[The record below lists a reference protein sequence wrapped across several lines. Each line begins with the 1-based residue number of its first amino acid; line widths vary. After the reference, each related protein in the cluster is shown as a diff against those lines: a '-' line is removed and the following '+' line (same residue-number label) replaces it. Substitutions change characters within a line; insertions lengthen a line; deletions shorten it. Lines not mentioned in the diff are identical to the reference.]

1 MKNLFRI
8 ILGLL
13 VFTGLASCKE
23 PVPVEQSVSFSI
35 YDESGETPKSVD
47 FLAKGKKG
55 YTLKVISNADWTLTV
70 AEGSEWITATP
81 LSGKSGMRPVTIDVA
96 TNEETTS
103 RSGRLD
109 FVCGSIKKS
118 ISFNQAAGEKQDPD
132 IVVPPITSN
141 APVAD
146 LLDVIFKNDG
156 TAIDNSEYKNDVQY
170 VSGAASVNYF
180 HETYQRYTSHF
191 NHKLGD
197 SMAGGYYKIDYTTDA
212 SFRSALA
219 DGHTLEV
226 VFKMDQKPNGS
237 EIKPFSSMQS
247 GGTGFLI
254 TASNKGT
261 DITFLPNVSADGKS
275 SWKWAQSGVVP
286 EPGRYYHV
294 VGIWNKQTGKASI
307 YVDGV
312 FKKEVDAAGNLNFP
326 TEGNT
331 WFCVGGDPSGNG
343 AHAGFNGDVV
353 VARIYDDPLTA
364 TDVTELYKLVKN
376 DVKSEVISMTDVAY
390 LPSGSVAKGCWYHV
404 YSAGFKNGDVL
415 MLESVSGSAKYECE
429 TVYVDGCLKLR
440 IPDNFV
446 TGKYRIVA
454 KRGDNVVPV
463 GYADLKL
470 VDSIQQ
476 VNRTQIV
483 AHRGYHP
490 GNVPENSLA
499 SLVEA
504 QKLGVYG
511 SEFDVYVTLDNEV
524 VLYHN
529 ASFSG
534 TEVAGNAQWKGK
546 RPDSCNY
553 TEIKDYKLANGEPIP
568 TLNDYLVQAQKYPN
582 TKLILEIKSH
592 NTAEKNM
599 RAARTCFEMVKA
611 KNMQHQV
618 EYIAF
623 SYDICKELVR
633 LDPNAMVQY
642 LNGDKAPKSVLADG
656 IRGIDY
662 NYGKLTDAWIN
673 EANELGM
680 TVNVWTV
687 NAESQMLDFMNK
699 GVDLITTDESE
710 KAMKLVGKPFISVE

>member
-1 MKNLFRI
+1 
-8 ILGLL
+8 
-13 VFTGLASCKE
+13 
-23 PVPVEQSVSFSI
+23 
-35 YDESGETPKSVD
+35 
-47 FLAKGKKG
+47 
-55 YTLKVISNADWTLTV
+55 
-70 AEGSEWITATP
+70 
-81 LSGKSGMRPVTIDVA
+81 
-96 TNEETTS
+96 
-103 RSGRLD
+103 
-109 FVCGSIKKS
+109 
-118 ISFNQAAGEKQDPD
+118 
-132 IVVPPITSN
+132 
-141 APVAD
+141 
-146 LLDVIFKNDG
+146 
-156 TAIDNSEYKNDVQY
+156 
-170 VSGAASVNYF
+170 
-180 HETYQRYTSHF
+180 
-191 NHKLGD
+191 
-197 SMAGGYYKIDYTTDA
+197 
-212 SFRSALA
+212 
-219 DGHTLEV
+219 
-226 VFKMDQKPNGS
+226 
-237 EIKPFSSMQS
+237 
-247 GGTGFLI
+247 
-254 TASNKGT
+254 
-261 DITFLPNVSADGKS
+261 
-275 SWKWAQSGVVP
+275 
-286 EPGRYYHV
+286 
-294 VGIWNKQTGKASI
+294 
-307 YVDGV
+307 
-312 FKKEVDAAGNLNFP
+312 
-326 TEGNT
+326 
-331 WFCVGGDPSGNG
+331 
-343 AHAGFNGDVV
+343 
-353 VARIYDDPLTA
+353 
-364 TDVTELYKLVKN
+364 
-376 DVKSEVISMTDVAY
+376 
-390 LPSGSVAKGCWYHV
+390 
-404 YSAGFKNGDVL
+404 
-415 MLESVSGSAKYECE
+415 MLESLSGSSKFECE

-440 IPDNFV
+440 IPDSFV

-618 EYIAF
+618 EYITF

-662 NYGKLTDAWIN
+662 TYSKLTDAWIN

-687 NAESQMLDFMNK
+687 NSESQMLDFMNK

>member
-1 MKNLFRI
+1 
-8 ILGLL
+8 
-13 VFTGLASCKE
+13 
-23 PVPVEQSVSFSI
+23 
-35 YDESGETPKSVD
+35 
-47 FLAKGKKG
+47 
-55 YTLKVISNADWTLTV
+55 
-70 AEGSEWITATP
+70 
-81 LSGKSGMRPVTIDVA
+81 
-96 TNEETTS
+96 
-103 RSGRLD
+103 
-109 FVCGSIKKS
+109 
-118 ISFNQAAGEKQDPD
+118 
-132 IVVPPITSN
+132 
-141 APVAD
+141 
-146 LLDVIFKNDG
+146 
-156 TAIDNSEYKNDVQY
+156 
-170 VSGAASVNYF
+170 
-180 HETYQRYTSHF
+180 
-191 NHKLGD
+191 
-197 SMAGGYYKIDYTTDA
+197 
-212 SFRSALA
+212 
-219 DGHTLEV
+219 
-226 VFKMDQKPNGS
+226 
-237 EIKPFSSMQS
+237 MQS

-390 LPSGSVAKGCWYHV
+390 LPSGSVAKGCWYYV
-404 YSAGFKNGDVL
+404 YSAGFKNGDAL
-415 MLESVSGSAKYECE
+415 MLESLSGSSKFECE

-534 TEVAGNAQWKGK
+534 NEVAGNAQWSGK

-599 RAARTCFEMVKA
+599 RAAKTCFEMVKA

-623 SYDICKELVR
+623 DYDICKELVR

-642 LNGDKAPKSVLADG
+642 LSGNKAPKSVLADG

-662 NYGKLTDAWIN
+662 TYSKLTDAWIN

-687 NAESQMLDFMNK
+687 NSESQMLDFMNK

>member
-8 ILGLL
+8 ICGLL
-13 VFTGLASCKE
+13 VFAGLASCKE
-23 PVPVEQSVSFSI
+23 PAPDTQSVSFSV
-35 YDESGETPKSVD
+35 YDETGATPKSVD
-47 FLAKGKKG
+47 FTAKGKKG
-55 YTLKVISNADWTLTV
+55 YSLKVMSNADWTLTV
-70 AEGSEWITATP
+70 AEGSEWVTASP
-81 LSGKSGMRPVTIDVA
+81 LSGKAGMRPVSIDVA
-96 TNEETTS
+96 ANEETS
-103 RSGRLD
+103 ARSGRID
-109 FVCGSIKKS
+109 FTCGSVKQS
-118 ISFNQAAGEKQDPD
+118 ITLNQAAGEKKDDD
-132 IVVPPITSN
+132 IVIPPVVSN

-156 TAIDNSEYKNDVQY
+156 TAIDNSEHQNEVQY
-170 VSGAASVNYF
+170 VSGASSVNYY
-180 HETYQRYTSHF
+180 HDTYQRYVSHF

-197 SMAGGYYKIDYTTDA
+197 SMSGGYYKVDYTTDA
-212 SFRSALA
+212 AFRSALA

-226 VFKMDQKPNGS
+226 VFKMDQAPNGS

-294 VGIWNKQTGKASI
+294 VGVWNKQTGKASV

-331 WFCVGGDPSGNG
+331 WFCVGGDPSGSG
-343 AHAGFNGDVV
+343 AHAGFNGDVA
-353 VARIYDDPLTA
+353 VARIYDEPLKA
-364 TDVTELYKLVKN
+364 NDIAELYKNVVN
-376 DVKSEVISMTDVAY
+376 NVKSEVIAIPDVAY
-390 LPSGSVAKGCWYHV
+390 LPGGSVAKGCWYHV
-404 YSAGFKNGDVL
+404 YSTGFKNGDVL
-415 MLESVSGSAKYECE
+415 MLESVTGSLKLESE
-429 TVYVDGCLKLR
+429 TVYSDGCLKFR
-440 IPDNFV
+440 IPNNFV
-446 TGKYRIVA
+446 AGKYRIIV
-454 KRGDNVVPV
+454 KRGDNVAPV

-470 VDSIQQ
+470 VDTVQQ

-490 GNVPENSLA
+490 GSVPENSLA
-499 SLVEA
+499 SLIEA

-511 SEFDVYVTLDNEV
+511 SEFDVYITTDDVV
-524 VLYHN
+524 VLYHDATLKGTEHPDN
-529 ASFSG
+529 ASL
-534 TEVAGNAQWKGK
+534 KGK
-546 RPDSCNY
+546 RVDSVTYEELRNY
-553 TEIKDYKLANGEPIP
+553 KMSDGSPLP
-568 TLNDYLVQAQKYPN
+568 TLNQYLEQGLKYPN
-582 TKLILEIKSH
+582 VKLILEIKSH
-592 NTAEKNM
+592 NTA
-599 RAARTCFEMVKA
+599 A
-611 KNMQHQV
+611 KNMKVAEACYNAVKNKKMQDQV

-623 SYDICKELVR
+623 NYDVCKKLVQ

-642 LNGDKAPKSVLADG
+642 LNGDKAPKTVLADG

-662 NYGKLTDAWIN
+662 NSGKLTDAWIK

-687 NAESQMLDFMNK
+687 NAESAMLDFMNK

-710 KAMKLVGKPFISVE
+710 KAMKLVGKPFVSVD